1 MINKYNCEMI
11 YLSTE
16 LVRFLGPQ
24 HLDKDTV
31 IISIKEAFQYVYG
44 QLPYVKIVEI
54 K

>member
-1 MINKYNCEMI
+1 MI

-24 HLDKDTV
+24 HLDKDKV
-31 IISIKEAFQYVYG
+31 IISIKEAFRYAYG
-44 QLPYVKIVEI
+44 QLPHIKIMEI